1 MTRDGPAVNLHARC
15 GLADAAREPLASAP
29 MPRPSPR
36 AARRGAF
43 ASASATLFAT
53 GTALGAL
60 ATLTLACG
68 GGERP
73 KSAWESEDRVAA
85 NSAHESA
92 AAASPATSATAAPS
106 TVDEG
111 PAETTLVADT
121 TPEAKAD
128 ALKRE
133 GGAVTRKECE
143 QMIDRYVDLLVKS
156 DDRLSALGPE
166 AIAMAKG
173 QAKGQKGDPC
183 TDEKLTKKKYKC
195 AMSAKTKEK
204 WEKCVE

>member
-1 MTRDGPAVNLHARC
+1 MRAPRRRSATPARL
-15 GLADAAREPLASAP
+15 
-29 MPRPSPR
+29 RPSTG
-36 AARRGAF
+36 ARRARP
-43 ASASATLFAT
+43 AS
-53 GTALGAL
+53 L
-60 ATLTLACG
+60 AAVAAAGCG

-85 NSAHESA
+85 NSANEGTAPA
-92 AAASPATSATAAPS
+92 AAPTTTQAPS

-121 TPEAKAD
+121 TPEAKAE

-133 GGAVTRKECE
+133 GGAVSRKECE
-143 QMIDRYVDLLVKS
+143 QMIDRYIDLLVKS
-156 DDRLSALGPE
+156 DDRLAALGPE

-173 QAKGQKGDPC
+173 QAKGQQGDPC